1 MTETVNGA
9 QLEEAL
15 AVIDRSL
22 GDLMRRDL
30 VATTEMA
37 DLLLDLRSILT
48 FVPVDPSKE
57 PAGIN

>member
-1 MTETVNGA
+1 MTEAIDGT

-15 AVIDRSL
+15 AVIDRTL

-30 VATTEMA
+30 VATAEVS

-48 FVPVDPSKE
+48 FVPIDPTVE
-57 PAGIN
+57 PAGVN